1 MKHKATKRILSL
13 LLAMVMLVGLLPT
26 AAIPVFAVE
35 ESDIYAEDP
44 NYEHGYFL
52 GGRGYW
58 EGGTWVREV
67 YDWDDMDQVFEK
79 LDSASMV
86 NYGYVT
92 VKLMENLELT
102 SADSDLYDGY
112 FKRFIIP
119 AGLNNVIFDFNGH
132 TLSGTNVDS
141 NSKNFIKMEVRAG
154 NHVTFTD
161 SVGGGGIN
169 FDATYSNTDLD
180 ISALYIYTIGKRGE
194 GYNTEDPNSY
204 PAKVTF
210 NDGTYKLIGE
220 FTYIGN
226 DSRLSAPSS
235 YIGTVIADYVDVEI
249 NGGTFIAENTSDNEG
264 PWEHSAFGTI
274 IRNDEVNGFSED
286 QNPEYGTVIPFVEKG
301 HTVING
307 GSFISD
313 GYAFHHFDNCQTY
326 LDNGIYD
333 YYYWNDPSYV
343 YCVGLNSHFHMNCPT
358 INGGYFE
365 GQLGFTGLTLTDSE
379 GNEELSERPA
389 FEIIPKTAY
398 FVGVDRDGNKS
409 CDITNWTWD
418 DLHDMQKC
426 TVVSSELF
434 EFKVTHE
441 GTSNLTNLT
450 RTVKQ
455 SDTFEMSWTVPDCLE
470 DLLETEVTCQPM
482 IIVTRPNSNIEPQT
496 YAKSKITLDY
506 SEYPNDVNI
515 RFGLYIFVEGEDA
528 LLQQV
533 SYLCKDF
540 RVDVKRVYTVTD
552 NCLHCYVA
560 NDGRVWNEIIE
571 GGSCSFKIYPKDY
584 YELTDPDALEVYVN
598 GDLVTPDADGVY
610 TVENVTED
618 LDIYCDGS
626 AFTSYSNL
634 TVTANGKTVTEKIF
648 NGGTYTFKTL
658 DEFGATVPENSTFTG
673 WKIGGK
679 TYQPGETFTVTG
691 TGEIAVNAAFT
702 GLHNI
707 TVENGKAYADEAHTI
722 PISAAAEDQ
731 VIYIVADPA
740 PEGKVFSYWSHQI
753 ATAGGGGSF
762 GNYDA
767 AQTTYKVYYSDVVLT
782 PVYETQIDNIVING
796 MTKPSA
802 GVAIDNSDYSYKWGC
817 SVPADAGYT
826 LGISYWYDITD
837 GEPEFAMSDGDV
849 FQIGHTYRFKARIH
863 LKADHIYP
871 ANPEDIAV
879 VLSGIDAEDYQCTI
893 NEVGYT
899 SATIY
904 FEFTCEREEP
914 DTSIERPEGSGTV
927 GDPFKISTV
936 GELYWFT
943 GFTNNYVAV
952 GEDFAVERN
961 KAHAILMN
969 DIIVNPELL
978 TDSYGL
984 NASSSLLADWSPIC
998 ASKGSPYCGTFDG
1011 QGYSISGLYYNTNGY
1026 QYEAYGFIARL
1037 GENGAVKN
1045 LTLKDT
1051 YFFRVYTGNVTPYAA
1066 GIVAFAPEASNRIEN
1081 CHFDGVVG
1089 TKSDNFGGIAGGIV
1103 ATNAGTIK
1111 DCTVRGRVIGR
1122 DSYSGDNG
1130 KAGGI
1135 AGQAYVTAMI
1145 SDCTNYAEVLCM
1157 DSGPGVGYAG
1167 GIAGYLAGTVKDCSN
1182 WGFIHM
1188 YNHNN
1193 YTYAGGIV
1201 GAASG
1206 TAEQRAVISRCFNE
1220 ASFTGSGGSGIVD
1233 YIYNGY
1239 VTVKNCYNT
1248 GSVTT
1253 GIVGIAKG
1261 AGISI
1266 TYCHN
1271 VGITTKPIIDSIINA
1286 DDIEMENC
1294 YYVETSHYDTDRVE
1308 MTEAMLAEEFADGTV
1323 LALLNNGHWTQGED
1337 DEYPVLGEIPG
1348 VTVSGMVISFGKESE
1363 KTIVQLFPSGS
1374 ETPAFSITL
1383 TGTHAMYS
1391 FEGVEAGIYTMKVSK
1406 ANHVTRE
1413 YTVFVGNSPI
1423 PLDAKI
1429 HLLGDVTGDG
1439 KINSLDK
1446 KKIYNHINGEAL
1458 TGYEFDVANVKS
1470 TDTKINSLDKKMIYN
1485 HINGESLWE

>member
-1 MKHKATKRILSL
+1 MKHKFSKRILST
-13 LLAMVMLVGLLPT
+13 LLAIAILFGILPT
-26 AAIPVFAVE
+26 ATIPVFAVE
-35 ESDIYAEDP
+35 ESDIYAKDP

-52 GGRGYW
+52 GGKGYW

-67 YDWDDMDQVFEK
+67 YDWDDMDQVFGK
-79 LDSASMV
+79 LDSASMT

-92 VKLMENLELT
+92 IKLMENLELT

-112 FKRFIIP
+112 FKRYIIP
-119 AGLNNVIFDFNGH
+119 AGLNNIIFDFNGH
-132 TLSGTNVDS
+132 TLSGTNVRS
-141 NSKNFIKMEVRAG
+141 NSKNFIKMEVREG

-161 SVGGGGIN
+161 SVGGGGIT

-194 GYNTEDPNSY
+194 GYNTENPNSY

-249 NGGTFIAENTSDNEG
+249 NGGTFIAENTSDKEG
-264 PWEHSAFGTI
+264 PREHSAFGTI
-274 IRNDEVNGFSED
+274 IRNDEVNGFPED
-286 QNPEYGTVIPFVEKG
+286 KNPEYGTVIPFVEKG

-333 YYYWNDPSYV
+333 YYYWHNAYNV
-343 YCVGLNSHFHMNCPT
+343 YCVGLNSHFHMNYPT

-379 GNEELSERPA
+379 GDSDLNSRPA
-389 FEIIPKTAY
+389 SEIIPKTAY

-409 CDITNWTWD
+409 YDITNWTWD

-426 TVVSSELF
+426 TVVSPELL
-434 EFKVTHE
+434 EFTVTPE
-441 GTSNLTNLT
+441 GTGNPAKLT

-455 SDTFEMSWTVPDCLE
+455 SDTFEMSWTIPDCLE
-470 DLLETEVTCQPM
+470 DLLVTCQPM
-482 IIVTRPNSNIEPQT
+482 ITVTRPNSNIEPET

-515 RFGLYIFVEGEDA
+515 SFGLYIFVEGEGT
-528 LLQQV
+528 LLQQAA
-533 SYLCKDF
+533 YLQKDYT
-540 RVDVKRVYTVTD
+540 VDVKRVYTVTD
-552 NCLHCYVA
+552 NCLHCYA
-560 NDGRVWNEIIE
+560 TGDNGWDEIVE
-571 GGSCSFKIYPKDY
+571 GETCAFVILPNDY

-598 GDLVTPDADGVY
+598 GELVTPSGNGGYYVS
-610 TVENVTED
+610 NVTED

-626 AFTSYSNL
+626 GFTGYSNL
-634 TVTANGKTVTEKIF
+634 IITANGKTVTEKLYV
-648 NGGTYTFKTL
+648 GGTYTFKTL
-658 DEFGATVPENSTFTG
+658 AEFGATLPENSTFTG

-679 TYQPGETFTVTG
+679 TYQPGDTFTVKG

-702 GLHNI
+702 GLYNI

-740 PEGKVFSYWSHQI
+740 PEGKVFSYWSRTF
-753 ATAGGGGSF
+753 AVVGGHGWF
-762 GNYDA
+762 GDSESAETTFTVYD
-767 AQTTYKVYYSDVVLT
+767 SDVVLA
-782 PVYETQIDNIVING
+782 PVYETQIDHIVING
-796 MTKPSA
+796 MTKPTP

-914 DTSIERPEGSGTV
+914 DTALIRPKGDGTEGN
-927 GDPFKISTV
+927 PFQITNI
-936 GELYWFT
+936 GELYWFAAFVNGT
-943 GFTNNYVAV
+943 ASYPDDVT
-952 GEDFAVERN
+952 VER
-961 KAHAILMN
+961 KEACAIVMN
-969 DIIVNPELL
+969 DITVNPELL
-978 TDSYGL
+978 TEDGEL
-984 NASSSLLADWSPIC
+984 NGTSGFAQWTPI
-998 ASKGSPYCGTFDG
+998 APANGYKGSFDG
-1011 QGYSISGLYYNTNGY
+1011 HDYTISGIYYNPGIDTAFY
-1026 QYEAYGFIARL
+1026 STYYAGFFGCSINDGGIVR
-1037 GENGAVKN
+1037 N
-1045 LTLKDT
+1045 LNLKDT
-1051 YFFRVYTGNVTPYAA
+1051 YIGAPREKSTYDA
-1066 GIVAFAPEASNRIEN
+1066 GGIAGMVASGGTVEN
-1081 CHFDGVVG
+1081 CHFDGTVTADDTNG
-1089 TKSDNFGGIAGGIV
+1089 TYTIGGIAGRNQGVIR
-1103 ATNAGTIK
+1103 N
-1111 DCTVRGRVIGR
+1111 CTTKGLVKG
-1122 DSYSGDNG
+1122 YTKGDI
-1130 KAGGI
+1130 GGI
-1135 AGQAYVTAMI
+1135 AGKVARYTEDGGYVIGCVNEATVKNTR
-1145 SDCTNYAEVLCM
+1145 SDDVLI
-1157 DSGPGVGYAG
+1157 YTG
-1167 GIAGYLAGTVKDCSN
+1167 GIAGELYNGNIRDCCNKGNVSAVN
-1182 WGFIHM
+1182 DP
-1188 YNHNN
+1188 
-1193 YTYAGGIV
+1193 AGIV
-1201 GAASG
+1201 SYVYGDSS
-1206 TAEQRAVISRCFNE
+1206 VIRCWNE
-1220 ASFTGSGGSGIVD
+1220 GDIEGEDSAGIVSQLRA
-1233 YIYNGY
+1233 
-1239 VTVKNCYNT
+1239 TVKNCYNT
-1248 GSVTT
+1248 GSVN
-1253 GIVGIAKG
+1253 G
-1261 AGISI
+1261 AGIVARPYSYCSI

-1271 VGITTKPIIDSIINA
+1271 VGDADSIVSFIDSYATI
-1286 DDIEMENC
+1286 ENC
-1294 YYVETSHYDTDRVE
+1294 YYLADSETDVLDGTMYKT
-1308 MTEAMLAEEFADGTV
+1308 AAEFADGTV

-1337 DEYPVLGEIPG
+1337 DEYPVLGDAPG
-1348 VTVSGMVISFGKESE
+1348 VTVSGMVTSFGEEVE
-1363 KTIVQLFPSGS
+1363 KTTVQLFPSGS
-1374 ETPAFSITL
+1374 EIPAFIVML
-1383 TGTHAMYS
+1383 TGNHAMYS
-1391 FEGVEAGIYTMKVSK
+1391 FNGVEIGTYTMKVSK

-1413 YTVFVGNSPI
+1413 YTVRVGNSPI

-1429 HLLGDVTGDG
+1429 HLLGDVNGDG
-1439 KINSLDK
+1439 TINAKDK
-1446 KKIYNHINGEAL
+1446 KIIYGHINDSTTELTGYIFDVGDVNKDGVINAKDKKQIFGHING
-1458 TGYEFDVANVKS
+1458 T
-1470 TDTKINSLDKKMIYN
+1470 
-1485 HINGESLWE
+1485 SLWS

>member
-1 MKHKATKRILSL
+1 MKHKAKKQILSL
-13 LLAMVMLVGLLPT
+13 LLAVVMLVGLLPT

-35 ESDIYAEDP
+35 ESDIYAKDP

-67 YDWDDMDQVFEK
+67 YDWDDMDQVFKK
-79 LDSASMV
+79 LDSASMT

-112 FKRFIIP
+112 FKRYIIP

-132 TLSGTNVDS
+132 TLSGTNVRS
-141 NSKNFIKMEVRAG
+141 NSKNFIKMEVREG

-161 SVGGGGIN
+161 SVGGGGIT

-249 NGGTFIAENTSDNEG
+249 NGGTFIAENTSDKEG
-264 PWEHSAFGTI
+264 PREHSAFGTI
-274 IRNDEVNGFSED
+274 IRNDEVNGFPED
-286 QNPEYGTVIPFVEKG
+286 KNPEYGTVIPFVEKG

-333 YYYWNDPSYV
+333 YYYWNYPTYV
-343 YCVGLNSHFHMNCPT
+343 YCVSLNSHFHMNYPT

-379 GNEELSERPA
+379 GDSDLNSRPA
-389 FEIIPKTAY
+389 SEIIPKTGY

-409 CDITNWTWD
+409 YDITNWTWD

-426 TVVSSELF
+426 AVVSSELF

-441 GTSNLTNLT
+441 GTSNLTKLT

-455 SDTFEMSWTVPDCLE
+455 SDTFEMSWTIPSYLE
-470 DLLETEVTCQPM
+470 GEVVCQPM
-482 IIVTRPNSNIEPQT
+482 ITVTRPNSNIEPKT

-515 RFGLYIFVEGEDA
+515 SFGLGVYVEDEGP

-533 SYLCKDF
+533 AYLRKDF

-552 NCLHCYVA
+552 NCLHCYA
-560 NDGRVWNEIIE
+560 TGDNGWDEIVE
-571 GGSCSFKIYPKDY
+571 GETCAFVILPNDY

-598 GDLVTPDADGVY
+598 GELVTPSGNGGYYVS
-610 TVENVTED
+610 NVTED

-626 AFTSYSNL
+626 AFTGYSNL
-634 TVTANGKTVTEKIF
+634 IISANGKTVTEKLYV
-648 NGGTYTFKTL
+648 GETYTFKTL
-658 DEFGATVPENSTFTG
+658 AEFGATVPENSTFTG

-679 TYQPGETFTVTG
+679 TYQPGDTFTVKG

-702 GLHNI
+702 GLYNI

-722 PISAAAEDQ
+722 PISAAAENQ
-731 VIYIVADPA
+731 VVYIVADPA
-740 PEGKVFSYWSHQI
+740 PEGKVFSYWSRTF
-753 ATAGGGGSF
+753 AVVGGHGWF
-762 GNYDA
+762 GDSEAAVTTFTVYD
-767 AQTTYKVYYSDVVLT
+767 SDVVLT
-782 PVYETQIDNIVING
+782 PVYETLVDEIVIGG

-904 FEFTCEREEP
+904 FEFTCEEAP
-914 DTSIERPEGSGTV
+914 QTGVSLSGTV
-927 GDPFKISTV
+927 TSFGD
-936 GELYWFT
+936 E
-943 GFTNNYVAV
+943 
-952 GEDFAVERN
+952 
-961 KAHAILMN
+961 
-969 DIIVNPELL
+969 
-978 TDSYGL
+978 
-984 NASSSLLADWSPIC
+984 
-998 ASKGSPYCGTFDG
+998 
-1011 QGYSISGLYYNTNGY
+1011 
-1026 QYEAYGFIARL
+1026 
-1037 GENGAVKN
+1037 
-1045 LTLKDT
+1045 
-1051 YFFRVYTGNVTPYAA
+1051 
-1066 GIVAFAPEASNRIEN
+1066 
-1081 CHFDGVVG
+1081 
-1089 TKSDNFGGIAGGIV
+1089 
-1103 ATNAGTIK
+1103 
-1111 DCTVRGRVIGR
+1111 
-1122 DSYSGDNG
+1122 
-1130 KAGGI
+1130 
-1135 AGQAYVTAMI
+1135 
-1145 SDCTNYAEVLCM
+1145 
-1157 DSGPGVGYAG
+1157 
-1167 GIAGYLAGTVKDCSN
+1167 
-1182 WGFIHM
+1182 
-1188 YNHNN
+1188 
-1193 YTYAGGIV
+1193 
-1201 GAASG
+1201 
-1206 TAEQRAVISRCFNE
+1206 AEQ
-1220 ASFTGSGGSGIVD
+1220 
-1233 YIYNGY
+1233 
-1239 VTVKNCYNT
+1239 
-1248 GSVTT
+1248 TT
-1253 GIVGIAKG
+1253 
-1261 AGISI
+1261 
-1266 TYCHN
+1266 
-1271 VGITTKPIIDSIINA
+1271 
-1286 DDIEMENC
+1286 
-1294 YYVETSHYDTDRVE
+1294 
-1308 MTEAMLAEEFADGTV
+1308 
-1323 LALLNNGHWTQGED
+1323 
-1337 DEYPVLGEIPG
+1337 
-1348 VTVSGMVISFGKESE
+1348 
-1363 KTIVQLFPSGS
+1363 VQLFPSGS
-1374 ETPAFSITL
+1374 EIPAFIVML
-1383 TGTHAMYS
+1383 TGNTAMYS
-1391 FEGVEAGIYTMKVSK
+1391 FEGVSAGTYTMKVMK
-1406 ANHVTRE
+1406 NNHVTRE
-1413 YTVFVGNSPI
+1413 YTVTVGSSNVVQ
-1423 PLDAKI
+1423 DVKI
-1429 HLLGDVTGDG
+1429 CLLGDVTGDG
-1439 KINSLDK
+1439 SVDMKDWGRMRS
-1446 KKIYNHINGEAL
+1446 HINETNMLTDYAL
-1458 TGYEFDVANVKS
+1458 ACADVTKDGNVDMKDWGRMRS
-1470 TDTKINSLDKKMIYN
+1470 
-1485 HINGESLWE
+1485 HINETNPLW

>member
-1 MKHKATKRILSL
+1 MKHKLSKRILST
-13 LLAMVMLVGLLPT
+13 LLAMVMLIGLLPT

-35 ESDIYAEDP
+35 ESEIYAEDP

-52 GGRGYW
+52 GGVGYW

-92 VKLMENLELT
+92 IKLMENLELT

-112 FKRFIIP
+112 FKRYIIP

-132 TLSGTNVDS
+132 TLSGTNANS
-141 NSKNFIKMEVRAG
+141 NAKNFIKMEVREG
-154 NHVTFTD
+154 NQITFTD
-161 SVGGGGIN
+161 SVGGGGIT
-169 FDATYSNTDLD
+169 FDASNSYTDLD

-210 NDGTYKLIGE
+210 NGGTYKLIGE

-249 NGGTFIAENTSDNEG
+249 NGGTFIADNTSDKED

-274 IRNDEVNGFSED
+274 IRNDEDGFPED
-286 QNPEYGTVIPFVEKG
+286 QNPEYGTVIPFEETG
-301 HTVING
+301 RTVING

-333 YYYWNDPSYV
+333 YYYWHNSYYA
-343 YCVGLNSHFHMNCPT
+343 YCVGLNSHFHMNYPT

-379 GNEELSERPA
+379 GNSDLNSRPA
-389 FEIIPKTAY
+389 SEIIPKTAY

-409 CDITNWTWD
+409 YDITNWTWD

-455 SDTFEMSWTVPDCLE
+455 SDTFEMSWTIPSHLE
-470 DLLETEVTCQPM
+470 GEVVCQPM
-482 IIVTRPNSNIEPQT
+482 ITVTRPNSNIEPQT

-528 LLQQV
+528 LLQQAA
-533 SYLCKDF
+533 YLCKDF

-552 NCLHCYVA
+552 SCLHCYVTGD
-560 NDGRVWNEIIE
+560 NGWDEIVE
-571 GGSCSFKIYPKDY
+571 GETCTFVILPNDY

-598 GDLVTPDADGVY
+598 GEPITPSGNGGYYVD
-610 TVENVTED
+610 NVTED

-648 NGGTYTFKTL
+648 DGGTYTFKTL

-673 WKIGGK
+673 WKIGNK
-679 TYQPGETFTVTG
+679 TYQPGETYTVHG
-691 TGEIAVNAAFT
+691 GGEIKINAAFT
-702 GLHNI
+702 GLYSI
-707 TVENGKAYADEAHTI
+707 TVENGKAYADEVHTI
-722 PISAAAEDQ
+722 PISAAAENQ
-731 VIYIVADPA
+731 VIYVVADPA
-740 PEGKVFSYWSHQI
+740 PEGKVFSYWDRTFSVV
-753 ATAGGGGSF
+753 GGHGWF
-762 GNYDA
+762 GDSEAAVTTFTVYD
-767 AQTTYKVYYSDVVLT
+767 SDVVIT

-796 MTKPSA
+796 MAKPSA

-817 SVPADAGYT
+817 SVPEDAGYS
-826 LGISYWYDITD
+826 LGICYWYDVTD
-837 GEPEFAMSDGDV
+837 GEPEFAMSSGDV
-849 FQIGHTYRFKARIH
+849 FQLGHTYRFKARIH

-893 NEVGYT
+893 NEVGYS

-904 FEFTCEREEP
+904 FEFTCEREEL
-914 DTSIERPEGSGTV
+914 DTALICPKGDGTSGN
-927 GDPFKISTV
+927 PFQITNI
-936 GELYWFT
+936 GELYWFAAFVNGT
-943 GFTNNYVAV
+943 ASYPDGVT
-952 GEDFAVERN
+952 VERSE
-961 KAHAILMN
+961 ACAIVMN
-969 DIIVNPELL
+969 DITVNPELL
-978 TDSYGL
+978 TEDGELNGTSGFAQWTPIGL
-984 NASSSLLADWSPIC
+984 MVGYD
-998 ASKGSPYCGTFDG
+998 GTFDG
-1011 QGYSISGLYYNTNGY
+1011 NGKTISGIYCAPQDATKTF
-1026 QYEAYGFIARL
+1026 YGFFSHIDDGCVR
-1037 GENGAVKN
+1037 N
-1045 LTLKDT
+1045 LTLVDSYVCAPAKNT
-1051 YFFRVYTGNVTPYAA
+1051 AYTGGIA
-1066 GIVAFAPEASNRIEN
+1066 GQVYNNGTVEN
-1081 CHFDGVVG
+1081 CHFDGTVTTAITVDSEDKENY
-1089 TKSDNFGGIAGGIV
+1089 THLEFGGIAGYVQGEV
-1103 ATNAGTIK
+1103 R
-1111 DCTVRGRVIGR
+1111 DCTVRGLISGYGR
-1122 DSYSGDNG
+1122 LV
-1130 KAGGI
+1130 GGI
-1135 AGQAYVTAMI
+1135 AAYVNGGKVSGCVNEATVENTR
-1145 SDCTNYAEVLCM
+1145 SDA
-1157 DSGPGVGYAG
+1157 GYYYTG
-1167 GIAGYLAGTVKDCSN
+1167 GIAATMRQGTVRDCCNKSN
-1182 WGFIHM
+1182 VSSGWIS
-1188 YNHNN
+1188 
-1193 YTYAGGIV
+1193 AGIV
-1201 GAASG
+1201 CHVEDQGS
-1206 TAEQRAVISRCFNE
+1206 TVSRCWNE
-1220 ASFTGSGGSGIVD
+1220 GEIKNGSGIVSLLKG
-1233 YIYNGY
+1233 N
-1239 VTVKNCYNT
+1239 VQNCYNT
-1248 GSVTT
+1248 GKVEC
-1253 GIVGIAKG
+1253 GIVEQANSGS
-1261 AGISI
+1261 SI

-1271 VGITTKPIIDSIINA
+1271 VGDADSIVSFIDSYATI
-1286 DDIEMENC
+1286 ENC
-1294 YYVETSHYDTDRVE
+1294 YY
-1308 MTEAMLAEEFADGTV
+1308 LADSELDEIDGSTYKTADQFADGTV
-1323 LALLNNGHWTQGED
+1323 LALLDNGHWTQGED
-1337 DEYPVLGEIPG
+1337 DEYPVLGDAPG
-1348 VTVSGMVISFGKESE
+1348 VTVSGMVTSFGKESE
-1363 KTIVQLFPSGS
+1363 QTTVQLFPSGS

-1391 FEGVEAGIYTMKVSK
+1391 FNGVEAGTYTMKVSK

-1413 YTVFVGNSPI
+1413 YTVVVGNSPI

-1446 KKIYNHINGEAL
+1446 KKIYNHINGDAL

>member
-1 MKHKATKRILSL
+1 MKHKLSKRILST
-13 LLAMVMLVGLLPT
+13 LLAMVMLFGLLPT

-112 FKRFIIP
+112 FKRYIIP
-119 AGLNNVIFDFNGH
+119 AGLNSVIFDFNGH

-141 NSKNFIKMEVRAG
+141 NSKNFIKMEVREG

-169 FDATYSNTDLD
+169 FDATYSYTDLD
-180 ISALYIYTIGKRGE
+180 ISALYIYTFGKRGE
-194 GYNTEDPNSY
+194 GYNTEDPDSY

-210 NDGTYKLIGE
+210 NGGTYRLIGE

-235 YIGTVIADYVDVEI
+235 YVGTVIADYVDVEI
-249 NGGTFIAENTSDNEG
+249 NGGTFIAENTSDKEG
-264 PWEHSAFGTI
+264 PGEHSAFGTI
-274 IRNDEVNGFSED
+274 IRNDEENGFPED
-286 QNPEYGTVIPFVEKG
+286 QNPEYGTVIPFEETG

-333 YYYWNDPSYV
+333 YYYWHNAYYV

-409 CDITNWTWD
+409 YDITNWTWD

-441 GTSNLTNLT
+441 GTSDLTKLT

-455 SDTFEMSWTVPDCLE
+455 SDTFEMSWTVPSYLE
-470 DLLETEVTCQPM
+470 GEVVCQPM
-482 IIVTRPNSNIEPQT
+482 ITVTRPNSDIEPKT

-515 RFGLYIFVEGEDA
+515 SFGLGVYVEDEGP
-528 LLQQV
+528 LLQQAAF
-533 SYLCKDF
+533 LRKDF

-560 NDGRVWNEIIE
+560 NDGRVWNEIVE

-598 GDLVTPDADGVY
+598 GDLVTPDANGVY

-648 NGGTYTFKTL
+648 DGGTYTFKTL
-658 DEFGATVPENSTFTG
+658 AEFGATVPENSTFTG

-679 TYQPGETFTVTG
+679 TYQPGETYTVPGG
-691 TGEIAVNAAFT
+691 TEIAVNAAFT
-702 GLHNI
+702 GLHTI

-740 PEGKVFSYWSHQI
+740 PKGKVFSYWKETYI
-753 ATAGGGGSF
+753 ASYGGDGWFGS
-762 GNYDA
+762 YDS
-767 AQTTYKVYYSDVVLT
+767 AQTTYTVYYSDVVLA

-817 SVPADAGYT
+817 SVPANSGYT
-826 LGISYWYDITD
+826 LGTCYWYDITD
-837 GEPEFAMSDGDV
+837 GEPELAMSDGDV
-849 FQIGHTYRFKARIH
+849 FQIGHTYRFKAKIN
-863 LKADHIYP
+863 LYGDTILAAK
-871 ANPEDIAV
+871 EDISVA
-879 VLSGIDAEDYQCTI
+879 LTGLDAESYTWTI
-893 NEVGYT
+893 SEYSQIYENMV
-899 SATIY
+899 IY
-904 FEFTCEREEP
+904 FEFTCQREEP
-914 DTSIERPEGSGTV
+914 DTALIRPKGDGTSGN
-927 GDPFKISTV
+927 PFQITNI
-936 GELYWFT
+936 GELYWFAA
-943 GFTNNYVAV
+943 FVNYTISIPSDITVTPNWAC
-952 GEDFAVERN
+952 A
-961 KAHAILMN
+961 KLMN
-969 DIIVNPELL
+969 DITVNPDLL
-978 TDSYGL
+978 TDDYTL
-984 NASSSLLADWSPIC
+984 NEDDTDLLAAWNPLC
-998 ASKGSPYCGTFDG
+998 TTYFYKGTFDG
-1011 QGYSISGLYYNTNGY
+1011 QNHTISGIYCVPQPTRMI
-1026 QYEAYGFIARL
+1026 EYGLFGRVEGGCIC
-1037 GENGAVKN
+1037 N
-1045 LTLKDT
+1045 LTLKDS
-1051 YFFRVYTGNVTPYAA
+1051 YFRTPLEYVNNM
-1066 GIVAFAPEASNRIEN
+1066 GGFVGRLTSDSTVEN
-1081 CHFDGVVG
+1081 CHFDGTVTTTITKESDVG
-1089 TKSDNFGGIAGGIV
+1089 DYYKYGRIAGIV
-1103 ATNAGTIK
+1103 CMADEESEIR
-1111 DCTVRGRVIGR
+1111 DCTVKGLICG
-1122 DSYSGDNG
+1122 Y
-1130 KAGGI
+1130 
-1135 AGQAYVTAMI
+1135 GQLV
-1145 SDCTNYAEVLCM
+1145 
-1157 DSGPGVGYAG
+1157 
-1167 GIAGYLAGTVKDCSN
+1167 
-1182 WGFIHM
+1182 
-1188 YNHNN
+1188 
-1193 YTYAGGIV
+1193 GGIV
-1201 GAASG
+1201 GSADG
-1206 TAEQRAVISRCFNE
+1206 EVIGCVNE
-1220 ASFTGSGGSGIVD
+1220 ATVKNTINAEEDTYTGGIAAISNNGTISDCCNKGNVSAVNKPAGIVS
-1233 YIYNGY
+1233 Y
-1239 VTVKNCYNT
+1239 VYGDSSVIRCWNEGDIEGEYSAGIVSQLKATVKNCYNT
-1248 GSVTT
+1248 GSVN
-1253 GIVGIAKG
+1253 G
-1261 AGISI
+1261 AGIVARPYSYCSI

-1271 VGITTKPIIDSIINA
+1271 VGDADSIVSFIDSYATI
-1286 DDIEMENC
+1286 ENC
-1294 YYVETSHYDTDRVE
+1294 YYLADSETDVLDGT
-1308 MTEAMLAEEFADGTV
+1308 TAKTAAQFADGTV

-1337 DEYPVLGEIPG
+1337 DEYPVLGDAPG
-1348 VTVSGMVISFGKESE
+1348 VTVSGMVVSFGKESE
-1363 KTIVQLFPSGS
+1363 KTTVQLFPSGS
-1374 ETPAFSITL
+1374 ETPAFSVTL

-1391 FEGVEAGIYTMKVSK
+1391 FTGVEAGTYTMKVSK

-1413 YTVFVGNSPI
+1413 YTVVVGNSPI

>member
-13 LLAMVMLVGLLPT
+13 LLAMVMLFGLLPT
-26 AAIPVFAVE
+26 AAIPVFAE
-35 ESDIYAEDP
+35 ETTYTKAGEVGAVTAECEAFTEPELGAVIKGDFNFTVTSPSDQRVSITS
-44 NYEHGYFL
+44 GYSA
-52 GGRGYW
+52 YW
-58 EGGTWVREV
+58 EKLSYGLWEKYTEAAFNEGTYRLQLTMNSFAFSDGSYYALSSSTTLTLNDVSFTAGKL
-67 YDWDDMDQVFEK
+67 YDRY
-79 LDSASMV
+79 DSQGLGSLIFYSPEYTV
-86 NYGYVT
+86 TKEEGTHLVT
-92 VKLMENLELT
+92 VTAGNNGLA
-102 SADSDLYDGY
+102 SADKVYGKTGEVVTLTAQPYDGY
-112 FKRFIIP
+112 RLKEWR
-119 AGLNNVIFDFNGH
+119 V
-132 TLSGTNVDS
+132 LSGGVTVENDRFTIGSEDVEIKAIFESSNENQGNITQVEVTTKEGVDYRPVMGRTPERI
-141 NSKNFIKMEVRAG
+141 F
-154 NHVTFTD
+154 VTIQSSTPSD
-161 SVGGGGIN
+161 DTLGVGGYGYGRWQVKQPDGSWEYCMDEP
-169 FDATYSNTDLD
+169 FTYGTYRMCISLD
-180 ISALYIYTIGKRGE
+180 
-194 GYNTEDPNSY
+194 N
-204 PAKVTF
+204 KVV
-210 NDGTYKLIGE
+210 DGTYHALTKNTVLIVDGEAWTADPYSYVNYYGDPNGRGEISFNSPEMDVIPLAKVSDGTPVRCYVKPTLGE
-220 FTYIGN
+220 FAVPLG
-226 DSRLSAPSS
+226 DDFSF
-235 YIGTVIADYVDVEI
+235 TVE
-249 NGGTFIAENTSDNEG
+249 
-264 PWEHSAFGTI
+264 
-274 IRNDEVNGFSED
+274 
-286 QNPEYGTVIPFVEKG
+286 
-301 HTVING
+301 
-307 GSFISD
+307 
-313 GYAFHHFDNCQTY
+313 
-326 LDNGIYD
+326 
-333 YYYWNDPSYV
+333 
-343 YCVGLNSHFHMNCPT
+343 
-358 INGGYFE
+358 
-365 GQLGFTGLTLTDSE
+365 
-379 GNEELSERPA
+379 
-389 FEIIPKTAY
+389 
-398 FVGVDRDGNKS
+398 
-409 CDITNWTWD
+409 
-418 DLHDMQKC
+418 
-426 TVVSSELF
+426 
-434 EFKVTHE
+434 
-441 GTSNLTNLT
+441 
-450 RTVKQ
+450 
-455 SDTFEMSWTVPDCLE
+455 
-470 DLLETEVTCQPM
+470 
-482 IIVTRPNSNIEPQT
+482 
-496 YAKSKITLDY
+496 
-506 SEYPNDVNI
+506 
-515 RFGLYIFVEGEDA
+515 
-528 LLQQV
+528 
-533 SYLCKDF
+533 
-540 RVDVKRVYTVTD
+540 
-552 NCLHCYVA
+552 
-560 NDGRVWNEIIE
+560 
-571 GGSCSFKIYPKDY
+571 PKDY
-584 YELTDPDALEVYVN
+584 YELTDPDALKVYVN
-598 GDLVTPDADGVY
+598 DILVTPDEDGVY

-626 AFTSYSNL
+626 GFTSYSNL
-634 TVTANGKTVTEKIF
+634 TITANGKTVTEKIF
-648 NGGTYTFKTL
+648 DGGTYTFKTL
-658 DEFGATVPENSTFTG
+658 SEFGATVPENSTFTG
-673 WKIGGK
+673 WKIGNK
-679 TYQPGETFTVTG
+679 TYQPGETYTVPGG
-691 TGEIAVNAAFT
+691 TEIAVNAAFT

-740 PEGKVFSYWSHQI
+740 PEGKVFSYWTEIEISSP
-753 ATAGGGGSF
+753 GGDGWFGS
-762 GNYDA
+762 YDS
-767 AQTTYKVYYSDVVLT
+767 AQTTYTVYYSDVVLA

-817 SVPADAGYT
+817 SVPADAGYS
-826 LGISYWYDITD
+826 LGICYWYDITD
-837 GEPEFAMSDGDV
+837 GEPELAMSDGDV
-849 FQIGHTYRFKARIH
+849 FRLGHTYRFKAKIN
-863 LKADHIYP
+863 LYGDTILAAK
-871 ANPEDIAV
+871 EDISVA
-879 VLSGIDAEDYQCTI
+879 LTGLDADSYTWTI
-893 NEVGYT
+893 SEYSQIYENMV
-899 SATIY
+899 IY
-904 FEFTCEREEP
+904 FEFTCEREKP
-914 DTSIERPEGSGTV
+914 DTSVERPEGSGTA

-984 NASSSLLADWSPIC
+984 NANSSLLADWSPIC
-998 ASKGSPYCGTFDG
+998 ASKDSPYCGTFDG

-1103 ATNAGTIK
+1103 ATNSGTIK

-1206 TAEQRAVISRCFNE
+1206 TVEQRAVISRCFNE

-1286 DDIEMENC
+1286 DDIEMKNC

-1348 VTVSGMVISFGKESE
+1348 VTVSGMVTSFGKESE
-1363 KTIVQLFPSGS
+1363 QTTVQLFPSGS
-1374 ETPAFSITL
+1374 DTPAFSVTL

-1391 FEGVEAGIYTMKVSK
+1391 FKGVEAGIYTM
-1406 ANHVTRE
+1406 
-1413 YTVFVGNSPI
+1413 
-1423 PLDAKI
+1423 
-1429 HLLGDVTGDG
+1429 
-1439 KINSLDK
+1439 
-1446 KKIYNHINGEAL
+1446 
-1458 TGYEFDVANVKS
+1458 
-1470 TDTKINSLDKKMIYN
+1470 
-1485 HINGESLWE
+1485 

>member
-1 MKHKATKRILSL
+1 MKHKANKQILSL
-13 LLAMVMLVGLLPT
+13 LLAVVMLVGLLPT

-35 ESDIYAEDP
+35 ESDIYAKDP

-67 YDWDDMDQVFEK
+67 YDWDDMDQVFKK
-79 LDSASMV
+79 LDSASMT

-112 FKRFIIP
+112 FKRYIIP

-132 TLSGTNVDS
+132 TLSGTNVRS
-141 NSKNFIKMEVRAG
+141 NSKNFIKMEVREG

-161 SVGGGGIN
+161 SVGGGGIT

-249 NGGTFIAENTSDNEG
+249 NGGTFIAENTSDKEG
-264 PWEHSAFGTI
+264 PREHSAFGTI
-274 IRNDEVNGFSED
+274 IRNDEVNGFPED
-286 QNPEYGTVIPFVEKG
+286 KNPEYGTVIPFVEKG

-333 YYYWNDPSYV
+333 YYYWNYPTYV
-343 YCVGLNSHFHMNCPT
+343 YCVSLNSHFHMNYPT

-379 GNEELSERPA
+379 GDSDLNSRPA
-389 FEIIPKTAY
+389 SEIIPKTGY

-409 CDITNWTWD
+409 YDITNWTWD

-426 TVVSSELF
+426 AVVSSELF

-441 GTSNLTNLT
+441 GTSNLTKLT

-455 SDTFEMSWTVPDCLE
+455 SDTFEMSWTIPSYLE
-470 DLLETEVTCQPM
+470 GEVVCQPM
-482 IIVTRPNSNIEPQT
+482 ITVTRPNSNIEPKT

-515 RFGLYIFVEGEDA
+515 SFGLGVYVEDEGP

-533 SYLCKDF
+533 AYLRKDF

-552 NCLHCYVA
+552 NCLHCYA
-560 NDGRVWNEIIE
+560 TGDNGWDEIVE
-571 GGSCSFKIYPKDY
+571 GETCAFVILPNDY

-598 GDLVTPDADGVY
+598 GELVTPSGNGGYYVS
-610 TVENVTED
+610 NVTED

-626 AFTSYSNL
+626 AFTGYSNL
-634 TVTANGKTVTEKIF
+634 IISANGKTVTEKLYV
-648 NGGTYTFKTL
+648 GETYTFKTL
-658 DEFGATVPENSTFTG
+658 AEFGATVPENSTFTG

-679 TYQPGETFTVTG
+679 TYQPGDTFTVKG

-702 GLHNI
+702 GLYNI

-722 PISAAAEDQ
+722 PISAAAENQ
-731 VIYIVADPA
+731 VVYIVADPA
-740 PEGKVFSYWSHQI
+740 PEGKVFSYWSRTF
-753 ATAGGGGSF
+753 AVVGGHGWF
-762 GNYDA
+762 GDSEAAVTTFTVYD
-767 AQTTYKVYYSDVVLT
+767 SDVVLT
-782 PVYETQIDNIVING
+782 PVYETLVDEIVIGG

-904 FEFTCEREEP
+904 FEFTCEEAP
-914 DTSIERPEGSGTV
+914 QTGVSLSGTV
-927 GDPFKISTV
+927 T
-936 GELYWFT
+936 
-943 GFTNNYVAV
+943 
-952 GEDFAVERN
+952 
-961 KAHAILMN
+961 
-969 DIIVNPELL
+969 
-978 TDSYGL
+978 
-984 NASSSLLADWSPIC
+984 
-998 ASKGSPYCGTFDG
+998 
-1011 QGYSISGLYYNTNGY
+1011 
-1026 QYEAYGFIARL
+1026 
-1037 GENGAVKN
+1037 
-1045 LTLKDT
+1045 
-1051 YFFRVYTGNVTPYAA
+1051 
-1066 GIVAFAPEASNRIEN
+1066 
-1081 CHFDGVVG
+1081 
-1089 TKSDNFGGIAGGIV
+1089 
-1103 ATNAGTIK
+1103 
-1111 DCTVRGRVIGR
+1111 
-1122 DSYSGDNG
+1122 
-1130 KAGGI
+1130 
-1135 AGQAYVTAMI
+1135 
-1145 SDCTNYAEVLCM
+1145 
-1157 DSGPGVGYAG
+1157 
-1167 GIAGYLAGTVKDCSN
+1167 
-1182 WGFIHM
+1182 
-1188 YNHNN
+1188 
-1193 YTYAGGIV
+1193 
-1201 GAASG
+1201 
-1206 TAEQRAVISRCFNE
+1206 
-1220 ASFTGSGGSGIVD
+1220 
-1233 YIYNGY
+1233 
-1239 VTVKNCYNT
+1239 
-1248 GSVTT
+1248 
-1253 GIVGIAKG
+1253 
-1261 AGISI
+1261 
-1266 TYCHN
+1266 
-1271 VGITTKPIIDSIINA
+1271 
-1286 DDIEMENC
+1286 
-1294 YYVETSHYDTDRVE
+1294 
-1308 MTEAMLAEEFADGTV
+1308 
-1323 LALLNNGHWTQGED
+1323 
-1337 DEYPVLGEIPG
+1337 
-1348 VTVSGMVISFGKESE
+1348 SFGKESE
-1363 KTIVQLFPSGS
+1363 QTTVQLFPSGS
-1374 ETPAFSITL
+1374 EKPAFIVML
-1383 TGTHAMYS
+1383 TGNHAMYS
-1391 FEGVEAGIYTMKVSK
+1391 FEGVAPGTYTMKVMK
-1406 ANHVTRE
+1406 QNHVTRE
-1413 YTVFVGNSPI
+1413 YTVTVGSSNVVQ
-1423 PLDAKI
+1423 DVKI
-1429 HLLGDVTGDG
+1429 HLKGDIDG
-1439 KINSLDK
+1439 NGRVNIKDMNAVK
-1446 KKIYNHINGEAL
+1446 AHINETAL
-1458 TGYEFDVANVKS
+1458 LSDYAYKCADVDGNTRVNIRDWNAIKA
-1470 TDTKINSLDKKMIYN
+1470 
-1485 HINGESLWE
+1485 HINETNPLW

>member
-1 MKHKATKRILSL
+1 MKHKAKKQILSL
-13 LLAMVMLVGLLPT
+13 LLAVVMLVGLLPT

-35 ESDIYAEDP
+35 ESDIYAKDP

-58 EGGTWVREV
+58 DGGTWVREV
-67 YDWDDMDQVFEK
+67 YDWDDMDQVFKK
-79 LDSASMV
+79 LDSASMT

-112 FKRFIIP
+112 FKRYIIP

-132 TLSGTNVDS
+132 TLSGTNVRS
-141 NSKNFIKMEVRAG
+141 NSKNFIKMEVREG

-161 SVGGGGIN
+161 SVGGGGIT

-249 NGGTFIAENTSDNEG
+249 NGGTFIAENTSDKEG
-264 PWEHSAFGTI
+264 PREHSAFGTI
-274 IRNDEVNGFSED
+274 IRNDEVNGFPED
-286 QNPEYGTVIPFVEKG
+286 KNPEYGTVIPFVEKG

-333 YYYWNDPSYV
+333 YYYWNYPTYV
-343 YCVGLNSHFHMNCPT
+343 YCVSLNSHFHMNYPT

-379 GNEELSERPA
+379 GDSDLNSRPA
-389 FEIIPKTAY
+389 SEIIPKTGY

-409 CDITNWTWD
+409 YDITNWTWD

-426 TVVSSELF
+426 AVVSSELF

-441 GTSNLTNLT
+441 GTSNLTKLT

-455 SDTFEMSWTVPDCLE
+455 SDTFEMSWTIPSYLE
-470 DLLETEVTCQPM
+470 GEVVCQPM
-482 IIVTRPNSNIEPQT
+482 ITVTRPNSNIEPKT

-515 RFGLYIFVEGEDA
+515 SFGLGVYVEDEGP

-533 SYLCKDF
+533 AYLRKDF

-552 NCLHCYVA
+552 NCLHCYA
-560 NDGRVWNEIIE
+560 TGDNGWDEIVE
-571 GGSCSFKIYPKDY
+571 GETCAFVILPNDY

-598 GDLVTPDADGVY
+598 GELVTPSGNGGYYVS
-610 TVENVTED
+610 NVTED

-626 AFTSYSNL
+626 AFTGYSNL
-634 TVTANGKTVTEKIF
+634 IISANGKTVTEKLYV
-648 NGGTYTFKTL
+648 GETYTFKTL
-658 DEFGATVPENSTFTG
+658 AEFGATVPENSTFTG

-679 TYQPGETFTVTG
+679 TYQPGDTFTVKG

-702 GLHNI
+702 GLYNI

-722 PISAAAEDQ
+722 PISAAAENQ
-731 VIYIVADPA
+731 VVYIVADPA
-740 PEGKVFSYWSHQI
+740 PEGKVFSYWSRTF
-753 ATAGGGGSF
+753 AVVGGHGWF
-762 GNYDA
+762 GDSEAAVTTFTVYD
-767 AQTTYKVYYSDVVLT
+767 SDVVLT
-782 PVYETQIDNIVING
+782 PVYETLVDEIVIGG

-904 FEFTCEREEP
+904 FEFTCEEAP
-914 DTSIERPEGSGTV
+914 QTGVSLSGTV
-927 GDPFKISTV
+927 TSFGD
-936 GELYWFT
+936 E
-943 GFTNNYVAV
+943 
-952 GEDFAVERN
+952 
-961 KAHAILMN
+961 
-969 DIIVNPELL
+969 
-978 TDSYGL
+978 
-984 NASSSLLADWSPIC
+984 
-998 ASKGSPYCGTFDG
+998 
-1011 QGYSISGLYYNTNGY
+1011 
-1026 QYEAYGFIARL
+1026 
-1037 GENGAVKN
+1037 
-1045 LTLKDT
+1045 
-1051 YFFRVYTGNVTPYAA
+1051 
-1066 GIVAFAPEASNRIEN
+1066 
-1081 CHFDGVVG
+1081 
-1089 TKSDNFGGIAGGIV
+1089 
-1103 ATNAGTIK
+1103 
-1111 DCTVRGRVIGR
+1111 
-1122 DSYSGDNG
+1122 
-1130 KAGGI
+1130 
-1135 AGQAYVTAMI
+1135 
-1145 SDCTNYAEVLCM
+1145 
-1157 DSGPGVGYAG
+1157 
-1167 GIAGYLAGTVKDCSN
+1167 
-1182 WGFIHM
+1182 
-1188 YNHNN
+1188 
-1193 YTYAGGIV
+1193 
-1201 GAASG
+1201 
-1206 TAEQRAVISRCFNE
+1206 AEQ
-1220 ASFTGSGGSGIVD
+1220 
-1233 YIYNGY
+1233 
-1239 VTVKNCYNT
+1239 
-1248 GSVTT
+1248 TT
-1253 GIVGIAKG
+1253 
-1261 AGISI
+1261 
-1266 TYCHN
+1266 
-1271 VGITTKPIIDSIINA
+1271 
-1286 DDIEMENC
+1286 
-1294 YYVETSHYDTDRVE
+1294 
-1308 MTEAMLAEEFADGTV
+1308 
-1323 LALLNNGHWTQGED
+1323 
-1337 DEYPVLGEIPG
+1337 
-1348 VTVSGMVISFGKESE
+1348 
-1363 KTIVQLFPSGS
+1363 VQLFPSGS
-1374 ETPAFSITL
+1374 EIPAFIVML
-1383 TGTHAMYS
+1383 TGNTAKYS
-1391 FEGVEAGIYTMKVSK
+1391 FEGVSAGTYTMKVMK
-1406 ANHVTRE
+1406 NNHVTRE
-1413 YTVFVGNSPI
+1413 YTVTVGSSNVVQ
-1423 PLDAKI
+1423 DVKI
-1429 HLLGDVTGDG
+1429 CLLGDVTGDG
-1439 KINSLDK
+1439 SVDMKDWGRMRS
-1446 KKIYNHINGEAL
+1446 HINETNMLTDYAL
-1458 TGYEFDVANVKS
+1458 ACADVTKDGNVDMKDWGRMRS
-1470 TDTKINSLDKKMIYN
+1470 
-1485 HINGESLWE
+1485 HINETNPLW

>member
-13 LLAMVMLVGLLPT
+13 LLAMVMLFGLLPT
-26 AAIPVFAVE
+26 AAIPVFAE
-35 ESDIYAEDP
+35 ETTYSKAGEVGAVTAECEAFTEPELGAEIKRDFNFTVTSPSDQRVSITS
-44 NYEHGYFL
+44 GYSA
-52 GGRGYW
+52 YW
-58 EGGTWVREV
+58 EKFSYGLWEKYTEAAFNEGTYRLQLTMNSFAFSDGSYYALSSSTTLTLNDVSFTAGKL
-67 YDWDDMDQVFEK
+67 YDHY
-79 LDSASMV
+79 DSQGLGSLIFYSPEYTV
-86 NYGYVT
+86 TKEEGTHLVT
-92 VKLMENLELT
+92 VTAGNNGLA
-102 SADSDLYDGY
+102 SADKVYGKTGEVVTLTAQPYDGY
-112 FKRFIIP
+112 RLKEWR
-119 AGLNNVIFDFNGH
+119 V
-132 TLSGTNVDS
+132 LSGGVTVENDRFTIGSEDVEIKAIFESSNENQGNITQIEVTKKEGVDYRPVMGRTPERI
-141 NSKNFIKMEVRAG
+141 F
-154 NHVTFTD
+154 VTIQSSTPSD
-161 SVGGGGIN
+161 DTLGVGGYGYGRWQVKQPDGSWEYCMDEP
-169 FDATYSNTDLD
+169 FTYGTYRMCISLD
-180 ISALYIYTIGKRGE
+180 
-194 GYNTEDPNSY
+194 N
-204 PAKVTF
+204 KVV
-210 NDGTYKLIGE
+210 DGTYHALTKNTVLIVDGEAWTADPYSYVNYYGDLNGRGEISFNSPEMDVIPLANVSDSTHVGCYVVPTLGE
-220 FTYIGN
+220 FAVPLG
-226 DSRLSAPSS
+226 DDFSF
-235 YIGTVIADYVDVEI
+235 TVE
-249 NGGTFIAENTSDNEG
+249 
-264 PWEHSAFGTI
+264 
-274 IRNDEVNGFSED
+274 
-286 QNPEYGTVIPFVEKG
+286 
-301 HTVING
+301 
-307 GSFISD
+307 
-313 GYAFHHFDNCQTY
+313 
-326 LDNGIYD
+326 
-333 YYYWNDPSYV
+333 
-343 YCVGLNSHFHMNCPT
+343 
-358 INGGYFE
+358 
-365 GQLGFTGLTLTDSE
+365 
-379 GNEELSERPA
+379 
-389 FEIIPKTAY
+389 
-398 FVGVDRDGNKS
+398 
-409 CDITNWTWD
+409 
-418 DLHDMQKC
+418 
-426 TVVSSELF
+426 
-434 EFKVTHE
+434 
-441 GTSNLTNLT
+441 
-450 RTVKQ
+450 
-455 SDTFEMSWTVPDCLE
+455 
-470 DLLETEVTCQPM
+470 
-482 IIVTRPNSNIEPQT
+482 PN
-496 YAKSKITLDY
+496 
-506 SEYPNDVNI
+506 
-515 RFGLYIFVEGEDA
+515 
-528 LLQQV
+528 
-533 SYLCKDF
+533 
-540 RVDVKRVYTVTD
+540 
-552 NCLHCYVA
+552 
-560 NDGRVWNEIIE
+560 
-571 GGSCSFKIYPKDY
+571 DY
-584 YELTDPDALEVYVN
+584 YELTDPDALKVYVN
-598 GDLVTPDADGVY
+598 DILVTPDEDGVY

>member
-102 SADSDLYDGY
+102 RADSDLYDGY
-112 FKRFIIP
+112 FKRYIIP
-119 AGLNNVIFDFNGH
+119 AGLNNVIIDFNGH
-132 TLSGTNVDS
+132 TLSGTNVGS
-141 NSKNFIKMEVRAG
+141 NSKNFIKTEVREG

-169 FDATYSNTDLD
+169 FDASYSNTDLD
-180 ISALYIYTIGKRGE
+180 ISALYIYTFGKRGE
-194 GYNTEDPNSY
+194 GYNTEDPDSY

-210 NDGTYKLIGE
+210 NGGTYKLIGE

-249 NGGTFIAENTSDNEG
+249 NGGTFIAENTSDKEG
-264 PWEHSAFGTI
+264 PGEHSAFGTI
-274 IRNDEVNGFSED
+274 IRNDEVNGFPED
-286 QNPEYGTVIPFVEKG
+286 KNPEYGTVIPFVEKG

-333 YYYWNDPSYV
+333 YYYWHNAYYV

-409 CDITNWTWD
+409 YDITNWTWD

-426 TVVSSELF
+426 IVVSSELF

-455 SDTFEMSWTVPDCLE
+455 SDTFEMSWTIPSYLE
-470 DLLETEVTCQPM
+470 GEVVCQPM
-482 IIVTRPNSNIEPQT
+482 ITVTRPNSGIEPQT

-515 RFGLYIFVEGEDA
+515 SFGLYIFVEGEDA
-528 LLQQV
+528 LLQQAAF
-533 SYLCKDF
+533 LRKDF

-560 NDGRVWNEIIE
+560 NDGRVWNEIVE

-584 YELTDPDALEVYVN
+584 YELTDPDKLEVYVN
-598 GDLVTPDADGVY
+598 GVLVTPDEDGVY

-618 LDIYCDGS
+618 LDVYCDGS

-658 DEFGATVPENSTFTG
+658 AEFGGTVPENSTFTG

-679 TYQPGETFTVTG
+679 TYQPGETYTVPGG
-691 TGEIAVNAAFT
+691 TEIAVNAVFT

-740 PEGKVFSYWSHQI
+740 PEGKVFSYWKETEITSP
-753 ATAGGGGSF
+753 GGDGWFGS
-762 GNYDA
+762 YDS
-767 AQTTYKVYYSDVVLT
+767 AQTTYTVYYSDVVLA
-782 PVYETQIDNIVING
+782 PVYETPIDHIVING

-802 GVAIDNSDYSYKWGC
+802 GVAIDNSDYTYKWGC
-817 SVPADAGYT
+817 SVPADAGYS
-826 LGISYWYDITD
+826 LGICYWYDITD
-837 GEPEFAMSDGDV
+837 GEPEFAMSSGDV
-849 FQIGHTYRFKARIH
+849 FQIGHTYRYKAKIN
-863 LKADHIYP
+863 LYGDTILAAKENISVALTGLDADSYTWTISEYSQIYE
-871 ANPEDIAV
+871 NMV
-879 VLSGIDAEDYQCTI
+879 
-893 NEVGYT
+893 
-899 SATIY
+899 IY

-1220 ASFTGSGGSGIVD
+1220 ASFTGSGIVD

-1286 DDIEMENC
+1286 DDIEMKNC

-1308 MTEAMLAEEFADGTV
+1308 MTDAMLSEEFADGTV
-1323 LALLNNGHWTQGED
+1323 LALLDNGHWTQGED
-1337 DEYPVLGEIPG
+1337 DEYPVLGDAPG
-1348 VTVSGMVISFGKESE
+1348 VTISGMVTSFGKESE
-1363 KTIVQLFPSGS
+1363 KTTVQLFLSGS

-1391 FEGVEAGIYTMKVSK
+1391 FTGVEAGTYTMKVSK

-1413 YTVFVGNSPI
+1413 YTVVVGNSPI

-1429 HLLGDVTGDG
+1429 HLKGDINGDG
-1439 KINSLDK
+1439 RINVSDVGLANAHAK
-1446 KKIYNHINGEAL
+1446 KVSTLE
-1458 TGYEFDVANVKS
+1458 GYQFDCANVNG
-1470 TDTKINSLDKKMIYN
+1470 DTRITISDVGLLNAHAKKTSL
-1485 HINGESLWE
+1485 LW

>member
-1 MKHKATKRILSL
+1 MKHKATKQILSL
-13 LLAMVMLVGLLPT
+13 LLAVAMLMGVLPMAT
-26 AAIPVFAVE
+26 IPVFAVE
-35 ESDIYAEDP
+35 ESDIYAKDP

-92 VKLMENLELT
+92 IKLMESLELT

-112 FKRFIIP
+112 FKRYIIP
-119 AGLNNVIFDFNGH
+119 AGLNSVIFDFNGH

-141 NSKNFIKMEVRAG
+141 NSKNFIKMEVREG
-154 NHVTFTD
+154 NHITFTD
-161 SVGGGGIN
+161 SVGGGGIT
-169 FDATYSNTDLD
+169 FDASYSYTDLD

-249 NGGTFIAENTSDNEG
+249 NGGTFIADNTSDE
-264 PWEHSAFGTI
+264 EDACELSAFGTI
-274 IRNDEVNGFSED
+274 IRNDEENGFPED
-286 QNPEYGTVIPFVEKG
+286 KNPEYGTVIPFEETG
-301 HTVING
+301 RTVING

-333 YYYWNDPSYV
+333 YYYWHNAYYV
-343 YCVGLNSHFHMNCPT
+343 YCVGLNSHFHMNYPT

-379 GNEELSERPA
+379 GDSDLNSRPA

-409 CDITNWTWD
+409 YDITNWTWD

-426 TVVSSELF
+426 TVVSSEFF

-441 GTSNLTNLT
+441 GTSNLTKLT

-455 SDTFEMSWTVPDCLE
+455 SDTFEMSWTIPSYLE
-470 DLLETEVTCQPM
+470 GEMVCQPM
-482 IIVTRPNSNIEPQT
+482 ITVTRPNSDIDPQT

-515 RFGLYIFVEGEDA
+515 SFGLYVFVEDEDA

-533 SYLCKDF
+533 AFLRKDF

-552 NCLHCYVA
+552 SCLHCYA
-560 NDGRVWNEIIE
+560 TGDNGWDEIVE
-571 GGSCSFKIYPKDY
+571 GETCAFVILPNDY

-598 GDLVTPDADGVY
+598 GEPVTPSENGGYYVS
-610 TVENVTED
+610 NVTED

-626 AFTSYSNL
+626 GFTSYSNL
-634 TVTANGKTVTEKIF
+634 TITANGKTVTEKIF
-648 NGGTYTFKTL
+648 DGGTYTFKTL
-658 DEFGATVPENSTFTG
+658 AEFGVAAPENSTFTG

-679 TYQPGETFTVTG
+679 TYQPGETFTVKG

-702 GLHNI
+702 GLYNV

-722 PISAAAEDQ
+722 PISAAAENQ

-740 PEGKVFSYWSHQI
+740 PEGKVFSYWSRTF
-753 ATAGGGGSF
+753 AVVGGHGWF
-762 GNYDA
+762 GDSEAAVTTFTVYD
-767 AQTTYKVYYSDVVLT
+767 SDVVLT
-782 PVYETQIDNIVING
+782 PVYETLVDEIVIGG

-837 GEPEFAMSDGDV
+837 GEPEFAMNSGDV

-904 FEFTCEREEP
+904 FEFTCE
-914 DTSIERPEGSGTV
+914 
-927 GDPFKISTV
+927 
-936 GELYWFT
+936 
-943 GFTNNYVAV
+943 
-952 GEDFAVERN
+952 
-961 KAHAILMN
+961 
-969 DIIVNPELL
+969 
-978 TDSYGL
+978 
-984 NASSSLLADWSPIC
+984 
-998 ASKGSPYCGTFDG
+998 
-1011 QGYSISGLYYNTNGY
+1011 
-1026 QYEAYGFIARL
+1026 
-1037 GENGAVKN
+1037 
-1045 LTLKDT
+1045 
-1051 YFFRVYTGNVTPYAA
+1051 
-1066 GIVAFAPEASNRIEN
+1066 
-1081 CHFDGVVG
+1081 
-1089 TKSDNFGGIAGGIV
+1089 
-1103 ATNAGTIK
+1103 
-1111 DCTVRGRVIGR
+1111 
-1122 DSYSGDNG
+1122 
-1130 KAGGI
+1130 
-1135 AGQAYVTAMI
+1135 
-1145 SDCTNYAEVLCM
+1145 
-1157 DSGPGVGYAG
+1157 
-1167 GIAGYLAGTVKDCSN
+1167 
-1182 WGFIHM
+1182 
-1188 YNHNN
+1188 
-1193 YTYAGGIV
+1193 
-1201 GAASG
+1201 G
-1206 TAEQRAVISRCFNE
+1206 TAEDVVS
-1220 ASFTGSGGSGIVD
+1220 
-1233 YIYNGY
+1233 
-1239 VTVKNCYNT
+1239 
-1248 GSVTT
+1248 
-1253 GIVGIAKG
+1253 
-1261 AGISI
+1261 
-1266 TYCHN
+1266 
-1271 VGITTKPIIDSIINA
+1271 
-1286 DDIEMENC
+1286 
-1294 YYVETSHYDTDRVE
+1294 
-1308 MTEAMLAEEFADGTV
+1308 
-1323 LALLNNGHWTQGED
+1323 
-1337 DEYPVLGEIPG
+1337 
-1348 VTVSGMVISFGKESE
+1348 VSGSISSYGNPAPV
-1363 KTIVQLFPSGS
+1363 TIELWNIEGTSAAYSTTISGDS
-1374 ETPAFSITL
+1374 TTYSIPNVA
-1383 TGTHAMYS
+1383 TGVY
-1391 FEGVEAGIYTMKVSK
+1391 ELIVSK
-1406 ANHVTRE
+1406 AGHMPYHYIFAAQGESVTQDAELRLYADINLDGEIDENDYQALVNAVLKDDHEQIGTAE
-1413 YTVFVGNSPI
+1413 YDDLIHYDLVMDGYLDVLDAAVMALVVNGHRTIEEIYDIKKGDYNYDGEAFTESDIVAMHHILSDIDSSAPTLSTSQKFAADLNCNGEVDEGDLKRLVSIYGEIEGVTCEDNVKVYYSWGNSYSTCTATAMCT
-1423 PLDAKI
+1423 LCGKKVATETVNSVKNADGSYTATFTNA
-1429 HLLGDVTGDG
+1429 LLGT
-1439 KINSLDK
+1439 KTYSSLQ
-1446 KKIYNHINGEAL
+1446 
-1458 TGYEFDVANVKS
+1458 
-1470 TDTKINSLDKKMIYN
+1470 
-1485 HINGESLWE
+1485 

>member
-1 MKHKATKRILSL
+1 MKHKAKKQILSL
-13 LLAMVMLVGLLPT
+13 LLAVVMLVGLLPT

-35 ESDIYAEDP
+35 ESDIYAKDP

-67 YDWDDMDQVFEK
+67 YDWDDMDQVFKK
-79 LDSASMV
+79 LDSASMT

-112 FKRFIIP
+112 FKRYIIP

-132 TLSGTNVDS
+132 TLSGTNVRS
-141 NSKNFIKMEVRAG
+141 NSKNFIKMEVREG

-161 SVGGGGIN
+161 SVGGGGIT

-249 NGGTFIAENTSDNEG
+249 NGGTFIAENTSDKEG
-264 PWEHSAFGTI
+264 PREHSAFGTI
-274 IRNDEVNGFSED
+274 IRNDEVNGFPED
-286 QNPEYGTVIPFVEKG
+286 KNPEYGTVIPFVEKG

-333 YYYWNDPSYV
+333 YYYWNYPTYV
-343 YCVGLNSHFHMNCPT
+343 YCVSLNSHFHMNYPT

-379 GNEELSERPA
+379 GDSDLNSRPA
-389 FEIIPKTAY
+389 SEIIPKTGY

-409 CDITNWTWD
+409 YDITNWTWD

-426 TVVSSELF
+426 AVVSSELF

-441 GTSNLTNLT
+441 GTSNLTKLT

-455 SDTFEMSWTVPDCLE
+455 SDTFEMSWTIPSYLE
-470 DLLETEVTCQPM
+470 GEVVCQPM
-482 IIVTRPNSNIEPQT
+482 ITVTRPNSNIEPKT

-515 RFGLYIFVEGEDA
+515 SFGLGVYVEDEGP

-533 SYLCKDF
+533 AYLRKDF

-552 NCLHCYVA
+552 NCLHCYA
-560 NDGRVWNEIIE
+560 TGDNGWDEIVE
-571 GGSCSFKIYPKDY
+571 GETCAFVILPNDY

-598 GDLVTPDADGVY
+598 GELVTPSGNGGYYVS
-610 TVENVTED
+610 NVTED

-626 AFTSYSNL
+626 AFTGYSNL
-634 TVTANGKTVTEKIF
+634 IISANGKTVTEKLYV
-648 NGGTYTFKTL
+648 GETYTFKTL
-658 DEFGATVPENSTFTG
+658 AEFGATVPENSTFTG

-679 TYQPGETFTVTG
+679 TYQPGDTFTVKG

-702 GLHNI
+702 GLYNI

-722 PISAAAEDQ
+722 PISAAAENQ
-731 VIYIVADPA
+731 VVYIVADPA
-740 PEGKVFSYWSHQI
+740 PEGKVFSYWSRTF
-753 ATAGGGGSF
+753 AVVGGHGWF
-762 GNYDA
+762 GDSEAAVTTFTVYD
-767 AQTTYKVYYSDVVLT
+767 SDVVLT
-782 PVYETQIDNIVING
+782 PVYETLVDEIVIGG

-904 FEFTCEREEP
+904 FEFTCEEAP
-914 DTSIERPEGSGTV
+914 QTGVSLSGTV
-927 GDPFKISTV
+927 TSFGD
-936 GELYWFT
+936 E
-943 GFTNNYVAV
+943 
-952 GEDFAVERN
+952 
-961 KAHAILMN
+961 
-969 DIIVNPELL
+969 
-978 TDSYGL
+978 
-984 NASSSLLADWSPIC
+984 
-998 ASKGSPYCGTFDG
+998 
-1011 QGYSISGLYYNTNGY
+1011 
-1026 QYEAYGFIARL
+1026 
-1037 GENGAVKN
+1037 
-1045 LTLKDT
+1045 
-1051 YFFRVYTGNVTPYAA
+1051 
-1066 GIVAFAPEASNRIEN
+1066 
-1081 CHFDGVVG
+1081 
-1089 TKSDNFGGIAGGIV
+1089 
-1103 ATNAGTIK
+1103 
-1111 DCTVRGRVIGR
+1111 
-1122 DSYSGDNG
+1122 
-1130 KAGGI
+1130 
-1135 AGQAYVTAMI
+1135 
-1145 SDCTNYAEVLCM
+1145 
-1157 DSGPGVGYAG
+1157 
-1167 GIAGYLAGTVKDCSN
+1167 
-1182 WGFIHM
+1182 
-1188 YNHNN
+1188 
-1193 YTYAGGIV
+1193 
-1201 GAASG
+1201 
-1206 TAEQRAVISRCFNE
+1206 AEQ
-1220 ASFTGSGGSGIVD
+1220 
-1233 YIYNGY
+1233 
-1239 VTVKNCYNT
+1239 
-1248 GSVTT
+1248 TT
-1253 GIVGIAKG
+1253 
-1261 AGISI
+1261 
-1266 TYCHN
+1266 
-1271 VGITTKPIIDSIINA
+1271 
-1286 DDIEMENC
+1286 
-1294 YYVETSHYDTDRVE
+1294 
-1308 MTEAMLAEEFADGTV
+1308 
-1323 LALLNNGHWTQGED
+1323 
-1337 DEYPVLGEIPG
+1337 
-1348 VTVSGMVISFGKESE
+1348 
-1363 KTIVQLFPSGS
+1363 VQLFPSGS
-1374 ETPAFSITL
+1374 EIPAFIVML
-1383 TGTHAMYS
+1383 TGNTAKYS
-1391 FEGVEAGIYTMKVSK
+1391 FEGVSAGTYTMKVMK
-1406 ANHVTRE
+1406 NNHVTRE
-1413 YTVFVGNSPI
+1413 YTVTVGSSNVVQ
-1423 PLDAKI
+1423 DVKI
-1429 HLLGDVTGDG
+1429 CLLGDVTGDG
-1439 KINSLDK
+1439 SVDMKDWGRMRS
-1446 KKIYNHINGEAL
+1446 HINETNMLTDYAL
-1458 TGYEFDVANVKS
+1458 ACADVTKDGNVDMKDWGRMRS
-1470 TDTKINSLDKKMIYN
+1470 
-1485 HINGESLWE
+1485 HINETNPLW